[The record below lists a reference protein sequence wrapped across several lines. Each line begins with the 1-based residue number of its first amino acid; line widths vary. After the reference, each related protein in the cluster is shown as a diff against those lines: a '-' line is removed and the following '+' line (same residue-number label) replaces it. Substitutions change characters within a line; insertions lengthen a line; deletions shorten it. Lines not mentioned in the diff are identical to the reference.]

1 MNEQKNLILAI
12 VLSAIVFFGWQF
24 LVIDPRKPA
33 PPPPTQEQ
41 PSNGEVAQTGPVDP
55 LEPVAT
61 TGAELEPAE
70 GAVSGLPRAEALAAS
85 ERITINTPR
94 LSGSIALT
102 GAVIDDVL
110 FKDYRETVDLESPN
124 ITLFNPTGSRDAY
137 LAKFGWSKQK
147 NIAVPQSDSVWT
159 ANRNVLTPDS
169 PVTLSWNN
177 GAGLVFEQE
186 ISLDQDFMF
195 SVIQRVRNRAQE
207 PVSLQTYGLIRRFGK
222 PSTLGFYLL
231 HEGLLG
237 VFDDTLT
244 EVDYDDLEEAPVRL
258 QAEGGWLG
266 ITDKY
271 WLAAIVPD
279 QDQAFDTNFKMGV
292 QDGVNIY
299 QADYLGPPARTQP
312 GGTSE
317 VSARLFVGA
326 KELSLLDGYAEEAN
340 VPNFD
345 LAVDFGW
352 FYFLTKP
359 MFITLDVLN
368 SWWGNFGLAILTLTL
383 IIKALLFPIANK
395 SYKSMSKMKL
405 LAPKMKEL
413 KERYGD
419 DRMRLNQETMELYKR
434 EKVNPAAGCLPIIP
448 QMIIFFSLYKVLFV
462 SIEMRH
468 APFFGWIVDLSAPDP
483 LGVLTLFGLI
493 DWQVPAFLAMFNIGI
508 WPILMG
514 LSMYAMQKLNPP
526 PPDPMQAR
534 IMGMLPIVFTFF
546 LATFPAGLVLYWTWN
561 NLLSIAQQWSIMK
574 RMEKQMQQPKLH
586 HQPSQPSQ
594 PSQPKNKGAAD
605 DPDQDDE
612 KKEDK
617 PPRRKKKKGKANG
630 PDKDAAG

>member
-12 VLSAIVFFGWQF
+12 VLSAAVFFGWQF
-24 LVIDPRKPA
+24 LVMDPREPA
-33 PPPPTQEQ
+33 PLTQEQ
-41 PSNGEVAQTGPVDP
+41 LSNGEVAQTGPLDP
-55 LEPVAT
+55 LEPAAT
-61 TGAELEPAE
+61 AGAELEPAE

-85 ERITINTPR
+85 QRIAIESPR

-102 GAVIDDVL
+102 GALIDDVL
-110 FKDYRETVDLESPN
+110 FKDYRETVEPESPN
-124 ITLFNPTGSRDAY
+124 IKLFNPTGSRNAY

-147 NIAVPQSDSVWT
+147 DIAVPQSNSVWT
-159 ANRNVLTPDS
+159 ADRNVLTPDS
-169 PVTLSWNN
+169 PVTLSWDN
-177 GAGLVFEQE
+177 GAGLIFEQE
-186 ISLDQDFMF
+186 ISLDRNFMF
-195 SVIQRVRNRAQE
+195 SVIQRVRNRTQE
-207 PVSLQTYGLIRRFGK
+207 PVSLQSYGLIRRFGE

-244 EVDYDDLEEAPVRL
+244 EVDYDELEDAPVRL

-279 QDQAFDTNFKMGV
+279 QEQAFDTSFKMAV

-299 QADYLGPPARTQP
+299 QADYLGPPSRIQP
-312 GGTSE
+312 GGTGE
-317 VSARLFVGA
+317 ISARLFVGA

-359 MFITLDVLN
+359 MFITLNILFG
-368 SWWGNFGLAILTLTL
+368 WWGNFGLAILSLTL
-383 IIKALLFPIANK
+383 IIKVFLFPIANK

-448 QMIIFFSLYKVLFV
+448 QMIIFFALYKVLFV

-483 LGVLTLFGLI
+483 LGMLTLFGLI
-493 DWQVPAFLAMFNIGI
+493 DWQVPALLAMFNIGI

-534 IMGMLPIVFTFF
+534 IMGMLPLVFTFF

-561 NLLSIAQQWSIMK
+561 NLLSIAQQWTIMK

-586 HQPSQPSQ
+586 HQPPL
-594 PSQPKNKGAAD
+594 PTEKGPAD
-605 DPDQDDE
+605 NPDRDDE
-612 KKEDK
+612 QKEDQQ
-617 PPRRKKKKGKANG
+617 PRRRKKKKKKKGAAND
-630 PDKDAAG
+630 PDKDHGR

>member
-1 MNEQKNLILAI
+1 M
-12 VLSAIVFFGWQF
+12 G
-24 LVIDPRKPA
+24 
-33 PPPPTQEQ
+33 
-41 PSNGEVAQTGPVDP
+41 
-55 LEPVAT
+55 
-61 TGAELEPAE
+61 GAELEPAE
-70 GAVSGLPRAEALAAS
+70 GAVSGLSRADALAAS
-85 ERITINTPR
+85 ERVTIDSPR

-110 FKDYRETVDLESPN
+110 FRDYRETVDLESPN
-124 ITLFNPTGSRDAY
+124 ITLFNPSGSRNAY

-147 NIAVPQSDSVWT
+147 DIAVPRERFGVDRRPQLPDPGLAGHTELGQRRGPGLRTGIFARPELHVLGDPARPQPGAGAGVT
-159 ANRNVLTPDS
+159 ANL
-169 PVTLSWNN
+169 
-177 GAGLVFEQE
+177 
-186 ISLDQDFMF
+186 
-195 SVIQRVRNRAQE
+195 RVDPPFRE
-207 PVSLQTYGLIRRFGK
+207 PK
-222 PSTLGFYLL
+222 TLGFYLL

-258 QAEGGWLG
+258 RPTEAGWALPTNTG
-266 ITDKY
+266 WPPSFPIRTRRSTPASR
-271 WLAAIVPD
+271 WLTGRREYLSGRLSGTAGPD
-279 QDQAFDTNFKMGV
+279 
-292 QDGVNIY
+292 
-299 QADYLGPPARTQP
+299 QP
-312 GGTSE
+312 GGDE
-317 VSARLFVGA
+317 RNFARLFVGA
-326 KELSLLDGYAEEAN
+326 KELSLLDRYADEAN

-368 SWWGNFGLAILTLTL
+368 GWWGNFGLAILTLTL

-448 QMIIFFSLYKVLFV
+448 QMIIFFALYKVLFV

-493 DWQVPAFLAMFNIGI
+493 DWQVPAFLTMFNIGI

-534 IMGMLPIVFTFF
+534 IMGMLPLVFTFF

-561 NLLSIAQQWSIMK
+561 NLLSIAQQWTIMK

-586 HQPSQPSQ
+586 HQPSLP
-594 PSQPKNKGAAD
+594 NEKGGGRRHG
-605 DPDQDDE
+605 PGRPE
-612 KKEDK
+612 K
-617 PPRRKKKKGKANG
+617 RG
-630 PDKDAAG
+630 

>member
-1 MNEQKNLILAI
+1 MNDQKNLLLAI
-12 VLSAIVFFGWQF
+12 VLSAIVLLSWQF
-24 LVIDPRKPA
+24 LVIGPGEQT
-33 PPPPTQEQ
+33 PPQGQEQ
-41 PSNGEVAQTGPVDP
+41 PANGGTGQTGIVDP
-55 LEPVAT
+55 LEPTAT

-70 GAVSGLPRAEALAAS
+70 GAVGGLPRKEALAAS
-85 ERITINTPR
+85 ERIVIDSPR

-102 GAVIDDVL
+102 GAVIDDIL
-110 FKDYRETVDLESPN
+110 FKDYRETVDLASPN

-147 NIAVPQSDSVWT
+147 DIAVPQSNTVWT
-159 ANRNVLTPDS
+159 ANRDALTPES
-169 PVTLSWNN
+169 PVTLSWDN
-177 GAGLVFEQE
+177 GAGLIFEQE
-186 ISLDQDFMF
+186 ISLDQNFMF
-195 SVIQRVRNRAQE
+195 SMIQRVRNQTRE

-237 VFDDTLT
+237 VFDETLT

-258 QAEGGWLG
+258 PAEGGWLG

-279 QDQAFDTNFKMGV
+279 QDHAFDTNFKMGV

-299 QADYLGPPARTQP
+299 QADYLGPPAQTQP
-312 GGTSE
+312 GGASE
-317 VSARLFVGA
+317 ISARLFVGA
-326 KELSLLDGYAEEAN
+326 KELSLLDRYANEAN

-368 SWWGNFGLAILTLTL
+368 GWWGNFGLAILTLTL

-493 DWQVPAFLAMFNIGI
+493 DWNVPDYLAIANIGI

-534 IMGMLPIVFTFF
+534 IMGMLPLVFTFF

-561 NLLSIAQQWSIMK
+561 NLLSIAQQWTIMK
-574 RMEKQMQQPKLH
+574 KMEKQMGQPKQH
-586 HQPSQPSQ
+586 HQLPL
-594 PSQPKNKGAAD
+594 PKEQAVADGAEKD
-605 DPDQDDE
+605 DQ
-612 KKEDK
+612 KKENK
-617 PPRRKKKKGKANG
+617 PSRRKKKKKGKAND

>member
-24 LVIDPRKPA
+24 LVIGPQEPA
-33 PPPPTQEQ
+33 PAPPTQEQ

-61 TGAELEPAE
+61 GGAELEPAE

-85 ERITINTPR
+85 QRVTIDSPR

-147 NIAVPQSDSVWT
+147 NIAVPRSDTVWT
-159 ANRNVLTPDS
+159 ADRNVLTPDS
-169 PVTLSWNN
+169 PVTLSWDN

-186 ISLDQDFMF
+186 ISLDEDFMF

-258 QAEGGWLG
+258 QAEAGWLG

-299 QADYLGPPARTQP
+299 QADYLGPPAQTQP
-312 GGTSE
+312 GGISE
-317 VSARLFVGA
+317 ISARLFVGA
-326 KELSLLDGYAEEAN
+326 KELSLLDRYADEEN

-359 MFITLDVLN
+359 MFITLDVVN
-368 SWWGNFGLAILTLTL
+368 GWWGNFGLAILTLTL

-493 DWQVPAFLAMFNIGI
+493 DWQVPAFLTMFNIGI

-561 NLLSIAQQWSIMK
+561 NLLSIAQQWTIMK
-574 RMEKQMQQPKLH
+574 RMEKQMQQPKQN
-586 HQPSQPSQ
+586 HQLPRPD
-594 PSQPKNKGAAD
+594 PKKKGPAD
-605 DPDQDDE
+605 DPDQDDQ

-617 PPRRKKKKGKANG
+617 QPRRRKKKGKAND
-630 PDKDAAG
+630 PDKDRSG

>member
-24 LVIDPRKPA
+24 LVMDPRKPVIDE
-33 PPPPTQEQ
+33 TQQ
-41 PSNGEVAQTGPVDP
+41 TTQQTGSPTGET
-55 LEPVAT
+55 EPDSMEP
-61 TGAELEPAE
+61 TGTEMEPTV
-70 GAVSGLPRAEALAAS
+70 GAVSGVPRAEALAKS
-85 ERITINTPR
+85 GRVIIDTPR

-110 FKDYRETVDLESPN
+110 FRDYREEVELDSPN
-124 ITLFNPTGSRDAY
+124 ITLLNPTGSRDAY
-137 LAKFGWSKQK
+137 IAKFGWSKQA
-147 NIAVPQSDSVWT
+147 NIAVPKGDTVWT
-159 ANRNVLTPDS
+159 ANRDFLTPET
-169 PVTLSWNN
+169 PVTLTWDN
-177 GAGLVFEQE
+177 GAGLVFEQVMS
-186 ISLDQDFMF
+186 IDADFMI
-195 SVIQRVRNRAQE
+195 SVTQRVRNQSQE
-207 PVSLQTYGLIRRFGK
+207 LVSLQTYGLIRRFGK
-222 PSTLGFYLL
+222 PATLGFYLL

-244 EVDYDDLEEAPVRL
+244 EVDYDDLEEEAVQL
-258 QAEGGWLG
+258 TAEGGWLG

-271 WLAAIVPD
+271 WLAAVIPD
-279 QDQAFDTNFKMGV
+279 QEQGFDTNFKMGT

-299 QADYLGPPARTQP
+299 QADYSGPPAEIQP
-312 GGTSE
+312 GGTGE
-317 VSARLFVGA
+317 YSARLFVGA
-326 KELSLLDGYAEEAN
+326 KELSLLDYYSDEAN
-340 VPNFD
+340 VPHFD

-352 FYFLTKP
+352 FYFLTRP
-359 MFITLDVLN
+359 MFTMLDILFG
-368 SWWGNFGLAILTLTL
+368 WWGNFGLAILSLTL

-395 SYKSMSKMKL
+395 SYKSMGKMKL

-434 EKVNPAAGCLPIIP
+434 EKVNPMAGCLPIIP

-493 DWQVPAFLAMFNIGI
+493 EWQVPAFLAMFNIGI

-561 NLLSIAQQWSIMK
+561 NLLSIAQQYTIMK
-574 RMEKQMQQPKLH
+574 RMEKQMHQQNEH
-586 HQPSQPSQ
+586 HQPSLPLVAADDTDDTGEDDTGDR
-594 PSQPKNKGAAD
+594 NKKKKKKKKKKQSDSRKGTAD
-605 DPDQDDE
+605 DPDQNQ
-612 KKEDK
+612 
-617 PPRRKKKKGKANG
+617 PG
-630 PDKDAAG
+630 

>member
-1 MNEQKNLILAI
+1 
-12 VLSAIVFFGWQF
+12 
-24 LVIDPRKPA
+24 
-33 PPPPTQEQ
+33 
-41 PSNGEVAQTGPVDP
+41 
-55 LEPVAT
+55 
-61 TGAELEPAE
+61 
-70 GAVSGLPRAEALAAS
+70 
-85 ERITINTPR
+85 
-94 LSGSIALT
+94 
-102 GAVIDDVL
+102 
-110 FKDYRETVDLESPN
+110 
-124 ITLFNPTGSRDAY
+124 
-137 LAKFGWSKQK
+137 
-147 NIAVPQSDSVWT
+147 
-159 ANRNVLTPDS
+159 
-169 PVTLSWNN
+169 
-177 GAGLVFEQE
+177 
-186 ISLDQDFMF
+186 
-195 SVIQRVRNRAQE
+195 
-207 PVSLQTYGLIRRFGK
+207 
-222 PSTLGFYLL
+222 
-231 HEGLLG
+231 
-237 VFDDTLT
+237 
-244 EVDYDDLEEAPVRL
+244 
-258 QAEGGWLG
+258 
-266 ITDKY
+266 
-271 WLAAIVPD
+271 
-279 QDQAFDTNFKMGV
+279 
-292 QDGVNIY
+292 
-299 QADYLGPPARTQP
+299 
-312 GGTSE
+312 
-317 VSARLFVGA
+317 VGA
-326 KELSLLDGYAEEAN
+326 KELSLLDRYADEEN

-359 MFITLDVLN
+359 MFITLDVVN
-368 SWWGNFGLAILTLTL
+368 GWWGNFGLAILTLTL

-493 DWQVPAFLAMFNIGI
+493 DWQVPAFLTMFNIGI

-561 NLLSIAQQWSIMK
+561 NLLSIAQQYTIMK
-574 RMEKQMQQPKLH
+574 RMEKQMQQPKQH
-586 HQPSQPSQ
+586 HQPSP
-594 PSQPKNKGAAD
+594 PKKTGAAD
-605 DPDQDDE
+605 DPDQDDQ

-617 PPRRKKKKGKANG
+617 QPRRRKKKGKAND
-630 PDKDAAG
+630 PDKDDAG